1 MKQLVMKE
9 IDSGQRLDKFL
20 GKYLKEAPK
29 SFIYKMLR
37 KKNIVLNGKKA
48 DGSEKLEAGDEI
60 KLFLS
65 EDTLKKFCGETKE
78 GVCGSLDVVYEDGQ
92 VLFINK
98 PTGMLSQKA
107 SREDVSLVEYLTGY
121 LLDQGSLTKEDLQTF
136 HPGVCNRLDRNTSGL
151 VAAGKTMQ
159 GLQVL
164 SKAFQERS
172 LHKYYLAL
180 VAGKLEKPAHI
191 KGFLWKDEKR
201 NKVMQGLQVL
211 SKAFQERSLHKYY
224 LALVAGK
231 LEKPAHIKGFLWKDE
246 KRNKVMVLKEQ
257 KPGSLPI
264 ETKYEPLE
272 TGKGITLLKV
282 QLLTG
287 RSHQIRSHLASTG
300 HPVVGDWKYGEER
313 LNRKYKETYG
323 LTNQLL
329 HAWQLEF
336 PKTMKE
342 LPNLA
347 GRTITAKIPQEF
359 QKVLRGEGLWKRIL
373 EENKEEV
380 GT

>member
-1 MKQLVMKE
+1 M
-9 IDSGQRLDKFL
+9 
-20 GKYLKEAPK
+20 
-29 SFIYKMLR
+29 
-37 KKNIVLNGKKA
+37 
-48 DGSEKLEAGDEI
+48 
-60 KLFLS
+60 FLS

-78 GVCGSLDVVYEDGQ
+78 GVCGSLDVVYEDEQ

-98 PTGMLSQKA
+98 PAGMLSQKA

-151 VAAGKTMQ
+151 VAAGKT
-159 GLQVL
+159 
-164 SKAFQERS
+164 
-172 LHKYYLAL
+172 
-180 VAGKLEKPAHI
+180 I
-191 KGFLWKDEKR
+191 
-201 NKVMQGLQVL
+201 QGLQVL